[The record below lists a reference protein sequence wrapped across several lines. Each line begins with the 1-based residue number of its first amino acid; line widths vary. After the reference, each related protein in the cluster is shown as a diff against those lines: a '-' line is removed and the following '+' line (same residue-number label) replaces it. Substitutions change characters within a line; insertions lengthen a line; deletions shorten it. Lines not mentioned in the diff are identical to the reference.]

1 MIRVRLPPG
10 KSIENLV
17 DAKHPDWRSKN
28 TVWDGK
34 SSPWSDIKA
43 VFGNLQHGK
52 CAYCERPLQAHA
64 DEDKYD
70 TDIEHIRP
78 KQKVTA
84 WGGLASGRPDGYA
97 WLATD
102 VQNYVLSC
110 KTCNS
115 GRKKNHFPIAGKAGL
130 KNASVAALNA
140 REQPFLLNPLDPT
153 DPDPEDLID
162 WEGFTPVAKTP
173 ASSNAFLY
181 QRGELLIEFFALEQR
196 YGVRRGCA
204 EQIRKV
210 WNAFK
215 LRNDPDDGATHQA
228 FLQRCVRE
236 NSEPHAACT
245 RAFLRLI
252 ASDVRQARLEFL
264 KAEKYLAELPD
275 LYEA

>member
-1 MIRVRLPPG
+1 MIRVRLPQG
-10 KSIENLV
+10 KSIADLV
-17 DAKHPDWRSKN
+17 DEKYPNWRGKN
-28 TVWDGK
+28 AVWDEK

-43 VFGNLQHGK
+43 VFGKLQYGK

-70 TDIEHIRP
+70 TDIEHFRP

-84 WGGLASGRPDGYA
+84 WGGLAAGRLDGYA
-97 WLATD
+97 WLATE
-102 VQNYVLSC
+102 VQNYLLAC
-110 KTCNS
+110 KACNS
-115 GRKKNHFPIAGKAGL
+115 GQKKNHFPISGKAGR
-130 KNASVAALNA
+130 KNASIATLNA
-140 REQPFLLNPLDPT
+140 QEQPLLLNPLDAT

-162 WEGFTPVAKTP
+162 WLGFTPLAKIP
-173 ASSNAFLY
+173 ASRNALLH
-181 QRGELLIEFFALEQR
+181 QRGVVLIEFFALERR

-215 LRNDPDDGATHQA
+215 LQADPEDGAVHRA
-228 FLQRCVRE
+228 FLQRCVQE

-252 ASDVRQARLEFL
+252 AVDVRQAHLEFL

-275 LYEA
+275 LYED